1 MMKEM
6 IWHQVWTTDII
17 LTMRDYF
24 TKMLEQV
31 KMQMLTIITLVFKV
45 EVIHYIQD
53 QEDLLNVGIMLDI
66 FLRLKPTQKG

>member
-1 MMKEM
+1 M
-6 IWHQVWTTDII
+6 IWHQVWTTNII

-53 QEDLLNVGIMLDI
+53 QEDLLNVEISLDI
-66 FLRLKPTQKG
+66 FLKLKPIQKG

>member
-6 IWHQVWTTDII
+6 IWHQVCPIDVI
-17 LTMRDYF
+17 LTMKVYS

-45 EVIHYIQD
+45 EVIHYI
-53 QEDLLNVGIMLDI
+53 
-66 FLRLKPTQKG
+66 

>member
-45 EVIHYIQD
+45 EVIHYIQN

-66 FLRLKPTQKG
+66 FLRLKPIQKG